1 MKMTT
6 LNSKDFV
13 LFLVMSA
20 TCQHC
25 VKLKQNYLSKIK
37 SGVEQLGNVEFKPIE
52 LKNMSD
58 PIPNQYP
65 SSLSVYVKWFPT
77 FVLASNADIEKTK
90 MTGIP
95 FKASV
100 FNADY
105 VDNKLTYRNE
115 YPMNDTGIV
124 EWCQRECNKNGNS
137 TRKVLTETESFIPT
151 TVCSKKFKPRTN
163 V

>member
-1 MKMTT
+1 MAS
-6 LNSKDFV
+6 LNSKEFI
-13 LFLVMSA
+13 LYLVMSS

-25 VKLKQNYLSKIK
+25 VKLKQNYLPKIK
-37 SGVEQLGNVEFKPIE
+37 SSIEQLGNVQLVTIE
-52 LKNMSD
+52 LASMSD
-58 PIPNQYP
+58 RIPSQYP

-77 FVLASNADIEKTK
+77 FVLASSSEVEKSK

-95 FKASV
+95 FKSSV

-115 YPMNDTGIV
+115 FSMNDTGIYD
-124 EWCQRECNKNGNS
+124 WCKREISKNSS
-137 TRKVLTETESFIPT
+137 TKRVLNETESFIPT
-151 TVCSKKFKPRTN
+151 TVCSKKFRPRTN

>member
-1 MKMTT
+1 MASS
-6 LNSKDFV
+6 NSKDFI
-13 LFLVMSA
+13 LYLVMSG

-25 VKLKQNYLSKIK
+25 VKLKQNHLPKIK
-37 SGVEQLGNVEFKPIE
+37 SSIDQLGNVQFVPIE
-52 LKNMSD
+52 LASMSD
-58 PIPNQYP
+58 RIPSQYP
-65 SSLSVYVKWFPT
+65 SALSVYVKWFPT
-77 FVLASNADIEKTK
+77 FVLASSGEIEKSK

-115 YPMNDTGIV
+115 FSMNDTGIYD
-124 EWCQRECNKNGNS
+124 WCQREIGKNSN
-137 TRKVLTETESFIPT
+137 TRRVLSETESFIPT
-151 TVCSKKFKPRTN
+151 TVCSKKFRPRTN

>member
-1 MKMTT
+1 MST

-25 VKLKQNYLSKIK
+25 VKLKQNYLNKIK
-37 SGVEQLGNVEFKPIE
+37 SGVEQLGNVQFVPIE
-52 LKNMSD
+52 LKSMSD
-58 PIPNQYP
+58 QIPNQYP

-77 FVLASNADIEKTK
+77 FVLASNADIEKTR

-124 EWCQRECNKNGNS
+124 DWCQRESNKNSN
-137 TRKVLTETESFIPT
+137 TRRVLTETESFIPT
-151 TVCSKKFKPRTN
+151 TVCSKKFRPRTN

>member
-1 MKMTT
+1 MST
-6 LNSKDFV
+6 LNTKDFV

-37 SGVEQLGNVEFKPIE
+37 SGVEQLGNVQFVSIE
-52 LKNMSD
+52 LKSMSD
-58 PIPNQYP
+58 QIPSQYP

-77 FVLASNADIEKTK
+77 FVLASSSEIEKTK

-124 EWCQRECNKNGNS
+124 DWCQRECTKSSN

-151 TVCSKKFKPRTN
+151 TVCSKKFRPRTN

>member
-1 MKMTT
+1 MSS
-6 LNSKDFV
+6 LNGKDFV
-13 LFLVMSA
+13 LYLVMSS

-25 VKLKQNYLSKIK
+25 VKLKQNYMSKIE
-37 SGVEQLGNVEFKPIE
+37 SNIRQLGNVQFVPIE
-52 LKNMSD
+52 LKSMSEQ
-58 PIPNQYP
+58 IPNQYP

-77 FVLASNADIEKTK
+77 FVLVSASEIEKSK

-105 VDNKLTYRNE
+105 VENKLTYRNE
-115 YPMNDTGIV
+115 FPMNDTGIV
-124 EWCQRECNKNGNS
+124 DWCQREVNKNSN
-137 TRKVLTETESFIPT
+137 TRRILNETESFIPT
-151 TVCSKKFKPRTN
+151 TVCSKKFRPRTN

>member
-1 MKMTT
+1 MSS
-6 LNSKDFV
+6 LNSKDFI
-13 LFLVMSA
+13 LYLVMSV

-25 VKLKQNYLSKIK
+25 VKLKQNYLGKIK
-37 SGVEQLGNVEFKPIE
+37 SGVEQLGNVQFVPIE
-52 LKNMSD
+52 LKSMSEQ
-58 PIPNQYP
+58 IPSQHP

-77 FVLASNADIEKTK
+77 FVLVSSKEVEKTK

-115 YPMNDTGIV
+115 FPMNDNGIV
-124 EWCQRECNKNGNS
+124 DWCQRELSKNTN
-137 TRKVLTETESFIPT
+137 TRKVLSETESFIPT
-151 TVCSKKFKPRTN
+151 TVCSKKFRPRSN

>member
-1 MKMTT
+1 MSN
-6 LNSKDFV
+6 LNTKDFI
-13 LFLVMSA
+13 LYLVMSG

-37 SGVEQLGNVEFKPIE
+37 SGVEQLGNVQFVPIE
-52 LKNMSD
+52 LKSMSEQ
-58 PIPNQYP
+58 IPTQYP
-65 SSLSVYVKWFPT
+65 NSLSVYVKWFPT
-77 FVLASNADIEKTK
+77 FVFVSSSEVEKSK

-115 YPMNDTGIV
+115 FPMNDTGIV
-124 EWCQRECNKNGNS
+124 DWCSREMTKTISNVK
-137 TRKVLTETESFIPT
+137 KVLNETESFIPT
-151 TVCSKKFKPRTN
+151 TVCSKKFRPRTN